1 MKLYVLSDLHL
12 EFADF
17 EPDYAALGAAD
28 VVVLAGDIHIGTN
41 ALRWARDT
49 FEDKPIAYVIGNHEF
64 YGHHWTALIDDL
76 RQQAPQFGIHFLE
89 DHSVTIG
96 GVRFLGCSLWT
107 DFDYFGRDRRARCM
121 HVGES
126 RLNDYRLI
134 EANALEVNMLLSSGV
149 TNQTLTAEHTRLR
162 HQGSL
167 AWLRRELAVGEP
179 ESTVVI
185 THHCPCARSTPTRYQ
200 SDELTACFA
209 TKLPE
214 ELVLGATVWI
224 HGHTHDSCD
233 YHVGGSGRSTRVIC
247 NPRGYPRSR
256 YSNVFENTAFDDGL
270 LVDLKNSIKES
281 S

>member
-17 EPDYAALGAAD
+17 EPDYVALGAAD
-28 VVVLAGDIHIGTN
+28 VVVLAGDIHVGTK

-49 FEDKPIAYVIGNHEF
+49 FDDKSVVYVVGNHEF
-64 YGHHWTALIDDL
+64 YGHHWTDMLDDL
-76 RQQAPQFGIHFLE
+76 RHQAPDFGINFLE
-89 DHSVTIG
+89 NDSVTIG

-107 DFDYFGRDRRARCM
+107 DFDYFGRDRRSHCM
-121 HVGES
+121 QVAEAG
-126 RLNDYRLI
+126 LNDYRLI
-134 EANALEVNMLLSSGV
+134 EAVTLEVDLPLGIGMM
-149 TNQTLTAEHTRLR
+149 NQTLTAEHTRLR
-162 HQGSL
+162 HQSSL
-167 AWLRRELAVGEP
+167 SWLRRELALGDP

-185 THHCPCARSTPTRYQ
+185 THHCPSARSTPMRYQ

-209 TKLPE
+209 SKLPDE
-214 ELVLGATVWI
+214 VLRGASVWI

-233 YHVGGSGRSTRVIC
+233 FHVVGSQRSARVIC

-256 YSNVFENTAFDDGL
+256 YSDVFENSAFDPGL
-270 LVDLKNSIKES
+270 LVDLNHLTKES

>member
-28 VVVLAGDIHIGTN
+28 VVVLAGDIHIGTK

-49 FEDKPIAYVIGNHEF
+49 FQDKPIVYVVGNHEF
-64 YGHHWTALIDDL
+64 YGHHWTTLLDDF
-76 RQQAPQFGIHFLE
+76 RQQALQFGIHFLE
-89 DHSVTIG
+89 NDAVTIG

-107 DFDYFGRDRRARCM
+107 NFDYFGRERRSRCM
-121 HVGES
+121 QVGES

-149 TNQTLTAEHTRLR
+149 TNQTLTAEHTRQR
-162 HQGSL
+162 HQNSL
-167 AWLRRELAVGEP
+167 DWLRRELALGEP
-179 ESTVVI
+179 ESTVVV
-185 THHCPCARSTPTRYQ
+185 THHCPSARSTPMRYR

-209 TKLPE
+209 SKLRDE
-214 ELVLGATVWI
+214 VVLGAKVWI

-233 YHVGGSGRSTRVIC
+233 YHVVGAGRSTRVVC

-256 YSNVFENTAFDDGL
+256 YSDAYENSAFDPGL
-270 LVDLKNSIKES
+270 LVDLNHSMKEPS
-281 S
+281 